1 MRKTGDV
8 YELKDE
14 SDAELLRTFRLHLM
28 QEGMVRLPECAER
41 TVMSPT
47 SRFWVSRERAT
58 LVMYGL
64 LRGKGLDGMSP
75 TRREMY
81 GEIYRR
87 VLAAREEHPGW
98 SVADLTDY
106 VVRQPAPRFYLT
118 PKSAVVILCRIR
130 KVWDRQ
136 GRKGWRC

>member
-1 MRKTGDV
+1 MKKTGDV
-8 YELKDE
+8 YELKE
-14 SDAELLRTFRLHLM
+14 ERDAELLRTFRLHLM
-28 QEGMVRLPECAER
+28 QDGMVRLPECAER

-64 LRGKGLDGMSP
+64 LRGKGLDSMSR

-81 GEIYRR
+81 GEIFRR
-87 VLAAREEHPGW
+87 VLAAREEHPDW
-98 SVADLTDY
+98 TVADLTDY

-130 KVWDRQ
+130 NGWDA
-136 GRKGWRC
+136 RKQRH

>member
-1 MRKTGDV
+1 MKKTGDV
-8 YELKDE
+8 YELKE
-14 SDAELLRTFRLHLM
+14 ERDAELLRTFRLHLM
-28 QEGMVRLPECAER
+28 QDGMVRLPECAER

-64 LRGKGLDGMSP
+64 LRGKGLDGMSR

-81 GEIYRR
+81 GEIFRR
-87 VLAAREEHPGW
+87 VLAAREEHPDW
-98 SVADLTDY
+98 TVADLTDY

-130 KVWDRQ
+130 NGWDA
-136 GRKGWRC
+136 RKQRH

>member
-1 MRKTGDV
+1 MKKTGDV
-8 YELKDE
+8 YELKE
-14 SDAELLRTFRLHLM
+14 ERDAELLRTFRLHLM
-28 QEGMVRLPECAER
+28 QDGMVRLPECAER

-64 LRGKGLDGMSP
+64 LRGKGLDSMSR

-81 GEIYRR
+81 GEIFRR
-87 VLAAREEHPGW
+87 VLAAREEHPDW
-98 SVADLTDY
+98 TVADLTDY

-130 KVWDRQ
+130 NGWDARRQ
-136 GRKGWRC
+136 RH